1 MIDKLREAKKGKLT
15 KEENAIKQVSACIKA
30 WENNEPA
37 TLSTETM
44 KTILKTLKE
53 IKDLLGIKP
62 HDMFNIEI
70 LNNSTIQLKRVSQE
84 DSLIDLIDHP
94 AILGR
99 PVTSSELRNI
109 DDELFGPDVQK
120 TGDWNE

>member
-1 MIDKLREAKKGKLT
+1 MFT
-15 KEENAIKQVSACIKA
+15 CI
-30 WENNEPA
+30 EVGEDYSLP
-37 TLSTETM
+37 
-44 KTILKTLKE
+44 LKE

-94 AILGR
+94 AILSR

-120 TGDWNE
+120 TGDWDE

>member
-1 MIDKLREAKKGKLT
+1 MFT
-15 KEENAIKQVSACIKA
+15 CI
-30 WENNEPA
+30 EVGEDYSLP
-37 TLSTETM
+37 
-44 KTILKTLKE
+44 LKE

-99 PVTSSELRNI
+99 PVTLSELRNI
-109 DDELFGPDVQK
+109 DDELFGPDVPK